1 MNRRVWLWPV
11 IVLVLA
17 GAYPVGKWVVRVW
30 VDRKIERNIGHALPS
45 FTLTATDGRTVR
57 SDDLRGKIGVLH
69 FLRSFCGSCEREKP
83 AVRALAAKLDPNDVV
98 LWSIMTDRLQN
109 YAEADTQAT
118 LARSKFT
125 HPVLM
130 ADKAFADA
138 FHGAEWSHV
147 TPIWYVISRD
157 GHIVA
162 TLRGTQELEAVEAA
176 IDEARSRK

>member
-1 MNRRVWLWPV
+1 MNRRMWVWPV
-11 IVLVLA
+11 VILA
-17 GAYPVGKWVVRVW
+17 VAAAFPIGKWVVRVW
-30 VDRKIERNIGHALPS
+30 VDRKIERNVGHALPQ
-45 FTLTATDGRTVR
+45 FTLTATDGR
-57 SDDLRGKIGVLH
+57 SFASGDLRGKVSVLH

-83 AVRALAAKLDPNDVV
+83 AVRALASKLDPSDVV
-98 LWSIMTDRLQN
+98 LWSIMTDRLQG

-147 TPIWYVISRD
+147 TPIWYVVSRD

-176 IDEARSRK
+176 IAEAKARG